1 MKNAFYPRFSFAP
14 AVSPRPGRRPG
25 ADRRQQPL
33 VLTPADRAVGLPDGV
48 GFQSFTLAELNRFGQ
63 NRFCKTSGG

>member
-1 MKNAFYPRFSFAP
+1 MKNAFYPRFSPGP
-14 AVSPRPGRRPG
+14 AVSRRLGRLPG
-25 ADRRQQPL
+25 ADRRQQRL
-33 VLTPADRAVGLPDGV
+33 VPTPADRAADLPGGA